1 MVRKRIATERREPID
16 IDAVIASKYPNRYAG
31 DVDLDDGYGDDGD
44 GEYGDGDDLGLD
56 AADAL
61 AAIRAAEPPGGLIDD
76 AEFDA
81 IDAGTWQP
89 PSADDGHDGRPAGA
103 HEYAAVEQAVDEI
116 VADEPRFIA
125 PPAVTGFPPPTRRV
139 SAAVPLPGEPDDFFT
154 PSEPT
159 ATGAAD
165 TRDGVDAFS
174 GDPYQQLARRRA
186 RVAAQA
192 AEAFREV
199 HKLRTEALR
208 RASQAEHNASL
219 AAHARTRAGRMVR
232 DTRRVE
238 AQGRRRP
245 SQVPS
250 HEDAYG
256 DVHRFRTEAL
266 KRAQQAEHGAQS
278 VAQARQRAGRLLAEQ
293 REIEAEMAKLQRL
306 RTAAATMQRPT

>member
-1 MVRKRIATERREPID
+1 MLRKRIGTERREPID
-16 IDAVIASKYPNRYAG
+16 IDAVIASKYPNRHPG
-31 DVDLDDGYGDDGD
+31 DVDHVDADGYG
-44 GEYGDGDDLGLD
+44 EYDDGDDLELD

-61 AAIRAAEPPGGLIDD
+61 AAIRAADPPGGLVED

-81 IDAGTWQP
+81 IDAGTWEP
-89 PSADDGHDGRPAGA
+89 PADDRPADGRPAGA
-103 HEYAAVEQAVDEI
+103 REYAAVEQAVDEI

-154 PSEPT
+154 PSEPA
-159 ATGAAD
+159 ATGAD
-165 TRDGVDAFS
+165 TGNGVDAFS

-306 RTAAATMQRPT
+306 RAAAATMQRPT